1 MVDWATILLATILAA
16 FTPGADKATRFN
28 FCPVALQL
36 VFLVLTNLG
45 TLLLSTRLL
54 LDFFDHQHPLLPTAS
69 LLLSSVLANFLLT
82 SIPSAFSRLSTQFRP
97 QRQTHTYKMGE
108 SRQELIQWLNQLL
121 SLNITKVEQ
130 CGTGAAL
137 CQVFDSIFMDIP
149 MSRVKFNV
157 NSEYAYIQ
165 NFKVLQNC
173 FHKHQV
179 DKPIPVEALVKCKM
193 QDNLEF
199 LQWTKKFWDL
209 NFPDQEYDAVSRRK
223 GAPVPSGGGP
233 APRAASGTG
242 ASAARRGGTTP
253 LGGARVPKAAG
264 PGTAALQQ
272 ENATLKETVVGL
284 ERERDFYFSKLRDIE
299 LLVQQAVEED
309 PELEKQEDGLV
320 KQIQTIL
327 YSTEE
332 GFEIPAEGEAVD
344 DQETF

>member
-1 MVDWATILLATILAA
+1 
-16 FTPGADKATRFN
+16 
-28 FCPVALQL
+28 
-36 VFLVLTNLG
+36 
-45 TLLLSTRLL
+45 
-54 LDFFDHQHPLLPTAS
+54 
-69 LLLSSVLANFLLT
+69 
-82 SIPSAFSRLSTQFRP
+82 
-97 QRQTHTYKMGE
+97 
-108 SRQELIQWLNQLL
+108 
-121 SLNITKVEQ
+121 
-130 CGTGAAL
+130 
-137 CQVFDSIFMDIP
+137 
-149 MSRVKFNV
+149 
-157 NSEYAYIQ
+157 
-165 NFKVLQNC
+165 
-173 FHKHQV
+173 
-179 DKPIPVEALVKCKM
+179 M

-209 NFPDQEYDAVSRRK
+209 NFPDHEYDAVSRRK

-242 ASAARRGGTTP
+242 AAAARRGGTTP